1 MPDVAPAADLQSPN
15 SELNVF
21 IPHLTKEEYDA
32 IPFPQKSEDTMHQ
45 EGHGSTCGNEFH
57 SFGYGSHSNVSRDIL
72 ETCPDTSTG
81 CDNPT
86 VRNTYT
92 ATADVVLKLQWLV
105 FKCSDNWWQ
114 NAAAKIAEA
123 TYDLNNRFKTIGIQF
138 NSYMSSYPCTGS
150 SGNQDY
156 QTITDAEATGAVSLE
171 RGANWMSEGF
181 FHLF

>member
-1 MPDVAPAADLQSPN
+1 MPDKSVAADLQSSN

-21 IPHLTKEEYDA
+21 IPRLTKEEYDA
-32 IPFPQKSEDTMHQ
+32 IPVPHKGEDIH

-57 SFGYGSHSNVSRDIL
+57 SFAYGSHSNVSRDIL
-72 ETCPDTSTG
+72 ETCPDTSSG

-92 ATADVVLKLQWLV
+92 TAPDVILKVQWLV

-114 NAAAKIAEA
+114 NAASKIAEA
-123 TYDLNNRFKTIGIQF
+123 TYDLNFRYKTIGIQF
-138 NSYMSSYPCTGS
+138 NSYMSTYPCKGT

-156 QTITDAEATGAVSLE
+156 ETITDTEATAAVSLE

-181 FHLF
+181 FFHF